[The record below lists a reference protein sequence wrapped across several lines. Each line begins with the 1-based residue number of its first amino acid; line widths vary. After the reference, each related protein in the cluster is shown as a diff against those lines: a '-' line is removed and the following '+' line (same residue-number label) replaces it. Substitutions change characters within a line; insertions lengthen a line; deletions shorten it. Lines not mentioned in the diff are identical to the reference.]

1 MLEPKQSLTP
11 TEVLME
17 CMDEI
22 ANPTDGY
29 GTVDKII
36 VILHHTSDDVGSSG
50 IESHTNIPVI
60 HEKLGIVE
68 FVKQCLIEQIHEM
81 KD

>member
-1 MLEPKQSLTP
+1 MSEPKLNLTP

-36 VILHHTSDDVGSSG
+36 VILHHTSDNVGNSG
-50 IESHTNIPVI
+50 IESHTNIAAV